1 MNNQG
6 LDDLLRRIRHL
17 AAYRPS
23 PNFAS
28 NVWREIRKRKQAQ
41 KTTYRSSLAALLR
54 PAFAGVAVGLAL
66 VIGICGGVL
75 SCLEPQSKDAFGM
88 DVFSAEPPALPSTVL
103 GRMQ

>member
-1 MNNQG
+1 MNNQD

-41 KTTYRSSLAALLR
+41 KTTHRSSLAALLR
-54 PAFAGVAVGLAL
+54 PAFAGAAVGLAL
-66 VIGICGGVL
+66 VIGISGGVL
-75 SCLEPQSKDAFGM
+75 SGLESESQDAFGM
-88 DVFSAEPPALPSTVL
+88 EVFSAEAPALPSTVL
-103 GRMQ
+103 GHIR